1 MKIASASFAEG
12 AFIAPEFAYGRIGE
26 NGATERSENR
36 NPELHWT
43 DVPEGTKSFVV
54 LCLDD
59 DVPTDRQ
66 TKMGDG
72 LLSVTQPRR
81 RFVHWVQANIPAEVE
96 SIPEGFLTGDQKRNG
111 AFGRPGVNDYVGNAT
126 PGPDGTGLG
135 YDGPKGA
142 YPIGPITDRP
152 LFWFHARKL
161 LGLKRTYGKPVP
173 FYVMTSEAND
183 APTRACFEANDYF
196 GLDRQDVFFFTQGM
210 WPALDPQGK
219 IILDQPGHIFMSPDG
234 HGGVLAALDRSG
246 ALADMAARGIEHVF
260 FFQVDNPMVDIA
272 DPLFVGLHAA
282 KGADMTLKVC
292 KKREAHEGMGVVVVR
307 DGAYAMVEYSE
318 LSDEQM
324 ERTNPDGSLWL
335 AYGSPAIHMFSRA
348 FLQAE
353 AARHMPLHLAHKK
366 IAMVDDAGQTHKP
379 AAPNGYKF
387 EKFIFDVIPNAKTLV
402 TLAFDRAEEF
412 SPVKNAEG
420 NDSPAT
426 AKRDLQAKW
435 RRWLAQAGVTLPDTL
450 PVEIDP
456 AHALNAAQLKD
467 KGLQIG

>member
-1 MKIASASFAEG
+1 MTLTEAKTLLQANGQEHVLRFWDTLGPAAQAALLAQIATLDFAAIGRMQALLRDAGKPASQAAPFEPAPVE
-12 AFIAPEFAYGRIGE
+12 APEGDALAAHVAQGQ
-26 NGATERSENR
+26 
-36 NPELHWT
+36 EL
-43 DVPEGTKSFVV
+43 
-54 LCLDD
+54 L
-59 DVPTDRQ
+59 RQ
-66 TKMGDG
+66 GKVAA
-72 LLSVTQPRR
+72 LLVAGGQGSR
-81 RFVHWVQANIPAEVE
+81 
-96 SIPEGFLTGDQKRNG
+96 
-111 AFGRPGVNDYVGNAT
+111 
-126 PGPDGTGLG
+126 LG

-307 DGAYAMVEYSE
+307 DGTYAMVEYSE